1 MLSPR
6 SLYSLQTSTFH
17 RLIPFA
23 YVCII
28 IPRCFVFA
36 CCVSGHH
43 DCFPGEEAQ
52 TLKDPPTQHAE
63 KIAQVPSWVDRW
75 NALSAAARI
84 KLSGIFISGYDCL
97 PIFYLQRF
105 LNSNLNSA
113 CEARQAI
120 RKTMEA
126 ATWEAI
132 AWKIQ
137 GVTCLLLSWW
147 SRNWEPAISGVF
159 PMFFHVFPCFFYFSF
174 FCLVLRIQ
182 PWAPQGNSHTTN
194 SANTTPRMKGSVENL
209 DYVWH
214 LDADDCWMISHDI
227 SWCLDDGA
235 MCKITSSKTLS
246 VLETRD
252 WPFCFLYWSV
262 LIESFFFPSGPF
274 ADVSSSAGPT
284 IFLWLVDY
292 CNVI

>member
-28 IPRCFVFA
+28 IPRCFVFV

-52 TLKDPPTQHAE
+52 TLKDAPTQHAE
-63 KIAQVPSWVDRW
+63 KITQVPSWVDRW

-97 PIFYLQRF
+97 LIFYLQRF
-105 LNSNLNSA
+105 LNINLNAA

-159 PMFFHVFPCFFYFSF
+159 PMVFHVFSTFLSK
-174 FCLVLRIQ
+174 LVLRISTYFTFCHFSAVSA
-182 PWAPQGNSHTTN
+182 WAKATAILQTVPTRRLEWRDRWRTWIMFGCIW
-194 SANTTPRMKGSVENL
+194 ML
-209 DYVWH
+209 
-214 LDADDCWMISHDI
+214 MISHDAWMMVQTCAK
-227 SWCLDDGA
+227 SQA
-235 MCKITSSKTLS
+235 LS
-246 VLETRD
+246 VLETCD

-262 LIESFFFPSGPF
+262 LIEMFFQV
-274 ADVSSSAGPT
+274 ALLEM
-284 IFLWLVDY
+284 FLVAQARQYFCDS
-292 CNVI
+292 

>member
-1 MLSPR
+1 MAEGVVTSVTL
-6 SLYSLQTSTFH
+6 LQTSTFH

-28 IPRCFVFA
+28 IPRCFVFV

-97 PIFYLQRF
+97 LIFYLQRF
-105 LNSNLNSA
+105 LNINLNAA

-159 PMFFHVFPCFFYFSF
+159 PMFFHAFPCFFYFSF

-182 PWAPQGNSHTTN
+182 PWAPE
-194 SANTTPRMKGSVENL
+194 PRQQPYYKQCQHDASNEGIGGELGLCL
-209 DYVWH
+209 D
-214 LDADDCWMISHDI
+214 LDADDI
-227 SWCLDDGA
+227 SWCLDDGWWW
-235 MCKITSSKTLS
+235 CKHVQNHKL
-246 VLETRD
+246 
-252 WPFCFLYWSV
+252 
-262 LIESFFFPSGPF
+262 
-274 ADVSSSAGPT
+274 
-284 IFLWLVDY
+284 
-292 CNVI
+292 